1 MTTTPPRLI
10 LVDAHSL
17 IFQVYHAIR
26 QPMSTP
32 DGRPTNA
39 VYGFTRD
46 IFTIRDEMKPD
57 YLVFAFDRAGPT
69 FRSKISA
76 DYKAHRPPV
85 PDDLVMQFPM
95 IERVV
100 QAFNLPV
107 IALDDYEADDVMATL
122 AKAGAERGYDVT
134 LCTSDKDCR
143 QLLGD
148 RVRMY
153 NLRKQTYLDVAGVR
167 QDWGVGPEQVIDFQT
182 LVGDPVDNVPGAP
195 GVGPKTAAKLLQQ
208 FGTLDNMLAN
218 LDQVASEKTRKA
230 IQDNLDKLATSKKLV
245 ALATD
250 VPITMDWSAWQP
262 REWDGPKLLA
272 LFEEFG
278 FRTFASKVRGGPTPQ
293 VVAPL
298 ASARKAEE
306 GDLFPQLETE
316 AVETILAE
324 ANTPVVEWIA
334 QYMLVDTPELLQSF
348 LVDLRQQKRI
358 AFDLETTGLEPMRD
372 DIVGIAITWQSGK
385 GWYLPLR
392 APTGSN
398 VLPPESTL
406 ATLKPIFED
415 ADVAKINQNIKF
427 DMLCLRAAGIEVRG
441 VSGDSM
447 LADYLLRAGERSH
460 NLDDLARKHLQHI
473 NISIEELIG
482 KRGKKQLRMDQVPAD
497 KVCAYAGEDVDVAW
511 RLTELLEA
519 ELARENLK
527 KLYDDIEIPLI
538 NVLTDVEYTG
548 IRLDVP
554 FLKKLSDEM
563 AEQLEILQ
571 VEIHKIAGRE
581 FNIASPLQLRKIL
594 FDELKLPVQRKTS
607 VSGAS
612 STDQSTL
619 ELLAP
624 LHPLPRK
631 IVEYRQIAKLKGTYV
646 DALPTL
652 VHPCTGRI
660 HTSFNQTVAAT
671 GRLSSSDPNL
681 QNIPAR
687 TEMGR
692 QIRQAFLPKEGW
704 QLLTADYSQ
713 IELRLLAHS
722 SGDANLK
729 QAFVEGKDIHA
740 AVASRIFG
748 VAEEQV
754 NSDQRR
760 VGKTI
765 NFGVVYGMSA
775 HGLAQRLSLDRDTAA
790 KFIDDYFARYPA
802 VQEYQARL
810 LANCHKTG
818 YASTLLGRR
827 RAIAGVRPRSNI
839 RGMNQPERE
848 AVNMEIQG
856 SAADMMKLAMLNVHR
871 RLREDKLATRMLL
884 TVHDELVLES
894 PPEETQRAAKLVREE
909 MSNALP
915 ISVPVDVDVAAGKNW
930 LDVEEI
936 RG

>member
-1 MTTTPPRLI
+1 MTVAPPKLI

-17 IFQVYHAIR
+17 IFQVFHAIR
-26 QPMSTP
+26 PLMSSP

-46 IFTIRDEMKPD
+46 ILTILDDLKPD
-57 YLVFAFDRAGPT
+57 FVVFAFDRPGPT

-76 DYKAHRPPV
+76 DYKAHRPPP
-85 PDDLVMQFPM
+85 PDDLQIQFPM

-107 IALDDYEADDVMATL
+107 IALDEYEADDILATL
-122 AKAGAERGYDVT
+122 AKAGAERGYDVM

-153 NLRKQTYLDVAGVR
+153 NMRKQTYLDVAALKI
-167 QDWGVGPEQVIDFQT
+167 DWGVGPEQVIDFQT

-208 FGTLDNMLAN
+208 FGTLDNLLAHI
-218 LDQVASEKTRKA
+218 DDISSEKTRKA
-230 IQDNLDKLATSKKLV
+230 IRDNADKLAISKKLV
-245 ALATD
+245 ALSLD
-250 VPITMDWSAWQP
+250 VPIKMDWEAWRP
-262 REWDGPKLLA
+262 REWDRTKLLA

-278 FRTFASKVRGGPTPQ
+278 FRGFANRVRGETTAKPVPQ
-293 VVAPL
+293 PKFV
-298 ASARKAEE
+298 SQ
-306 GDLFPQLETE
+306 GGLFPE
-316 AVETILAE
+316 AESVAE
-324 ANTPVVEWIA
+324 ADFAKGIESRPTTEWIA
-334 QYMLVDTPELLQSF
+334 DYELVDTPDRFQAF
-348 LVDLRQQKRI
+348 LIDVRKYKRL
-358 AFDLETTGLEPMRD
+358 AFDLETTGLDPLRD
-372 DIVGIAITWQSGK
+372 DIVGIAITWQAGY

-392 APTGSN
+392 GPGGSN
-398 VLPPESTL
+398 LLQPDSTL
-406 ATLKPIFED
+406 AALKPIFED
-415 ADVAKINQNIKF
+415 TAIAKINQNIKF
-427 DMLCLRAAGIEVRG
+427 DMLCLRAQQIEVRG
-441 VSGDSM
+441 VAGDSM

-460 NLDDLARKHLQHI
+460 NLDDLARKHLNHE
-473 NISIEELIG
+473 NIHIEELIG
-482 KRGKKQLRMDQVPAD
+482 KRGKNQLRMDQVPPD
-497 KVCAYAGEDVDVAW
+497 RVCAYAGEDVDVAW
-511 RLTELLEA
+511 RLAEKLEA
-519 ELARENLK
+519 ELANEKLK
-527 KLYDDIEIPLI
+527 RLYDDIEIPLI
-538 NVLTDVEYTG
+538 SVLADMEFTG

-554 FLKKLSDEM
+554 FLNRLSDEM
-563 AEQLEILQ
+563 AKQLE
-571 VEIHKIAGRE
+571 VTEKEIYTIAGRP
-581 FNIASPLQLRKIL
+581 FNVASPLQLRKIL
-594 FDELKLPVQRKTS
+594 FDELKLPVQRKTN

-612 STDQSTL
+612 STDQETL
-619 ELLAP
+619 EALAL

-646 DALPTL
+646 DALPAL
-652 VHPCTGRI
+652 VNPRTRRI

-713 IELRLLAHS
+713 IELRLLAHC
-722 SGDANLK
+722 SGDANLI

-748 VAEEQV
+748 VAEDQV
-754 NSDQRR
+754 SSDQRR

-765 NFGVVYGMSA
+765 NFGVIYGMSA
-775 HGLAQRLSLDRDTAA
+775 HGLAQRLGLNRDTAA

-802 VQEYQARL
+802 VHEFQARL
-810 LANCHKTG
+810 LTACHQRG
-818 YASTLLGRR
+818 YAATLLGRR
-827 RAIAGVRPRSNI
+827 RAISGVRARTSI
-839 RGMNQPERE
+839 RGLNQPERE

-856 SAADMMKLAMLNVHR
+856 SAADMMKLAMLKVHK
-871 RLREDKLATRMLL
+871 RLREEKLESQMLL

-894 PPEETQRAAKLVREE
+894 PPAETQRVAHLVRQE
-909 MSNALP
+909 MIAAMPLN
-915 ISVPVDVDVAAGKNW
+915 VPVDVDIAVGPNW
-930 LDVEEI
+930 LDVEEL
-936 RG
+936 R

>member
-46 IFTIRDEMKPD
+46 IFTVRDEMKPD
-57 YLVFAFDRAGPT
+57 YVVFAFDRPGPT

-85 PDDLVMQFPM
+85 PDDLVIQFPM

-107 IALDDYEADDVMATL
+107 IALDDYEADDIMATL

-153 NLRKQTYLDVAGVR
+153 NMRKQTYLDVAGVK
-167 QDWGVGPEQVIDFQT
+167 QDWGVSPEQVIDFQT

-218 LDQVASEKTRKA
+218 LSQIASEKTRKA
-230 IQDNLDKLATSKKLV
+230 LQDNLDKLATSKKLV

-250 VPITMDWSAWQP
+250 VPITMDWAAWQP

-278 FRTFASKVRGGPTPQ
+278 FRTFASKVRGGPAPQ
-293 VVAPL
+293 ADAPPVP
-298 ASARKAEE
+298 ARKAEE
-306 GDLFPQLETE
+306 GDLFPDQEADTVENLPTE
-316 AVETILAE
+316 AKR
-324 ANTPVVEWIA
+324 PVVEWIA
-334 QYMLVDTPELLQSF
+334 QYVLVDTPELFQKF
-348 LVDLRQQKRI
+348 LDELRKQIRI

-372 DIVGIAITWQSGK
+372 DIVGIAITWASGK

-392 APTGSN
+392 APAGSN

-406 ATLKPIFED
+406 AALKPIFED
-415 ADVAKINQNIKF
+415 ANVAKINQNIKF

-447 LADYLLRAGERSH
+447 IADYLLRAGERSH

-482 KRGKKQLRMDQVPAD
+482 KRGKKQLRMDQVSAD

-511 RLTELLEA
+511 RLTELLES
-519 ELARENLK
+519 ELMHENLR

-538 NVLTDVEYTG
+538 NVLADVEYTG

-554 FLKKLSDEM
+554 FLKKLSSEM

-571 VEIHKIAGRE
+571 TEIHKIAGRE

-612 STDQSTL
+612 STDQETL
-619 ELLAP
+619 EALAL

-652 VHPCTGRI
+652 VHPSTRRI

-713 IELRLLAHS
+713 IELRLLAHC

-729 QAFVEGKDIHA
+729 QAFVDGKDIHA
-740 AVASRIFG
+740 AVAGRIFG

-754 NSDQRR
+754 TSDQRR

-775 HGLAQRLSLDRDTAA
+775 HGLAQRLGLDRDTAA

-818 YASTLLGRR
+818 YAATLMGRR

-856 SAADMMKLAMLNVHR
+856 SAADMMKLAMLRVHR
-871 RLREDKLATRMLL
+871 RLNEDKLATRMLL

-894 PPEETQRAAKLVREE
+894 PPDETQRAATLVRQE
-909 MSNALP
+909 MIAALP
-915 ISVPVDVDVAAGKNW
+915 ISVPVEVDVVAGRNW
-930 LDVEEI
+930 LDVEEV